1 MRNRFLETVLLL
13 RADEQ
18 CEALGVRAKE
28 RPDAPTESPRLP
40 VYRERGARLPDTPN
54 RHKAREWDR
63 KQRRIAVAV
72 WSALRIGDVATARAA
87 AAELSPGRLTEVRL
101 KWVGKTS
108 ERWPL

>member
-1 MRNRFLETVLLL
+1 MKNRFLEAVLMK

-40 VYRERGARLPDTPN
+40 VYRERGARLPNTPN
-54 RHKAREWDR
+54 RQKAREWDR
-63 KQRRIAVAV
+63 NQRKIAVAV
-72 WSALRIGDVATARAA
+72 WSALRIGDVEAARAA
-87 AAELSPGRLTEVRL
+87 AVGLSPGRLTEL
-101 KWVGKTS
+101 KLRWVGKTS